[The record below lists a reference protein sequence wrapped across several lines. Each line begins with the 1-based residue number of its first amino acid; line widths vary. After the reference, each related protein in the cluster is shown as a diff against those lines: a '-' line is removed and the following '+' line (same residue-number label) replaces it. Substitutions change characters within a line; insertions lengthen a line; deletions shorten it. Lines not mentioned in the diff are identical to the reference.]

1 MFFGIKKT
9 YIFRSL
15 VGFTEFNC
23 KYRCSHF
30 LQYVRRTF
38 LFSSGKGSLTLEAA
52 LVLPL
57 YMFFLITIL
66 YILNI
71 LHIQNVFQSAME
83 EAARNI
89 NSYTYVAEQFKALS
103 SDERTEVGSYDAGF
117 VLKLAKN
124 QISKFTIKNNFLTDH
139 IRNFADNSYIQNG
152 YKGINISLESNDL
165 SEYID
170 FNISYIVRLPFLPS
184 GIFYIP
190 ITQHCCLRT
199 FTGTDISEKKSG
211 YTEYVYITATGAVY
225 HTTPYCTYLNRYY
238 DVITEDRMNVSW
250 DTAEGYHGCTH
261 CAYNQPIG
269 PTSFLCPA
277 SKVYHN
283 RTDCIYIQVV
293 IYKLPKEQV
302 IDMPMC
308 SRCKK
313 GVKQ

>member
-15 VGFTEFNC
+15 VGFTELNC
-23 KYRCSHF
+23 KDRCSHF

-71 LHIQNVFQSAME
+71 LHIQNVFQAAME
-83 EAARNI
+83 ETARSI
-89 NSYTYVAEQFKALS
+89 NSYAYVAEQFESLQ
-103 SDERTEVGSYDAGF
+103 SDERLEIGSSDADF
-117 VLKLAKN
+117 VLMLAKN
-124 QISKFTIKNNFLTDH
+124 QVSKITIKNNFLTDN
-139 IRNFADNSYIQNG
+139 IKNFANNSYIQNG
-152 YKGINISLESNDL
+152 YKGISISFGDSDL
-165 SEYID
+165 SESID
-170 FNISYIVRLPFLPS
+170 FNISYVVKLPFLPS
-184 GIFYIP
+184 GTFYIP
-190 ITQHCCLRT
+190 ITQRCCFKA
-199 FTGTDISEKKSG
+199 FTGTDIYEKEGS

-238 DVITEDRMNVSW
+238 DVITEDRMNVTW
-250 DTAEGYHGCTH
+250 DTATDYQPCTH

-269 PTSFLCPA
+269 PTSFLCPS

-283 RTDCIYIQVV
+283 RTDCMYIQAV
-293 IYKLPKEQV
+293 IYKVTKEYV
-302 IDMPMC
+302 GDLPMC